1 MSDLPITLVSARRDQ
16 LPEVARLAHAIWH
29 AHYPGIISAEQIDY
43 MLARGYALDA
53 LATFLDR
60 ADRGLELAFC
70 GDAMAGFAAWYVT
83 GQADEAKLDKLYVL
97 QRYQR
102 LGLGRRLVARVEAF
116 ARAAGAATLILNV
129 NKQNSK
135 AIAAYDRSGFA
146 LREAV
151 TVPIGNGFFMDDYV
165 MAKSL
170 VP

>member
-1 MSDLPITLVSARRDQ
+1 MQ
-16 LPEVARLAHAIWH
+16 W
-29 AHYPGIISAEQIDY
+29 
-43 MLARGYALDA
+43 
-53 LATFLDR
+53 
-60 ADRGLELAFC
+60 
-70 GDAMAGFAAWYVT
+70 
-83 GQADEAKLDKLYVL
+83 
-97 QRYQR
+97 YQR
-102 LGLGRRLVARVEAF
+102 LGLGRRLIARVEAF